1 MQFVFG
7 LLGSLLGGVLF
18 GPINLSAID
27 ITLKKNIRSGLRFS
41 VAAAMA
47 EMTLATI
54 AILFGK
60 LISRRIEE
68 FPELKLLVIIFFLI
82 LGVYFVFK
90 KDTPK
95 ADKKTDKKKS
105 NFLNGYILGILNPQA
120 IPSWIF
126 ILAYLKSAE
135 VLYLKSWYLW
145 FFIAGVFIG
154 KFIILSFYCYLSEYI
169 KKNITN
175 LNNYL
180 SRVIGGFLIVVG
192 LVQAVKYFY
201 F

>member
-7 LLGSLLGGVLF
+7 FLGGLLGGVLF
-18 GPINLSAID
+18 GPINLSAVE
-27 ITLKKNIRSGLRFS
+27 ITLKKNIRSGLSFS

-82 LGVYFVFK
+82 LGLYFVFK
-90 KDTPK
+90 NDKPK
-95 ADKKTDKKKS
+95 ADLRTGGKKS
-105 NFLNGYILGILNPQA
+105 NFFNGYILGILNPQA

-126 ILAYLKSAE
+126 ILAYLKSAQL
-135 VLYLKSWYLW
+135 LYLKSWHFWL
-145 FFIAGVFIG
+145 FIAGVSIG
-154 KFIILSFYCYLSEYI
+154 KFLILSIYCYLSEYI
-169 KKNITN
+169 NKHVSN
-175 LNNYL
+175 LNDYL
-180 SRVIGGFLIVVG
+180 SKGIGSFLIIVG
-192 LVQAVKYFY
+192 LVQAIKYF
-201 F
+201 FF